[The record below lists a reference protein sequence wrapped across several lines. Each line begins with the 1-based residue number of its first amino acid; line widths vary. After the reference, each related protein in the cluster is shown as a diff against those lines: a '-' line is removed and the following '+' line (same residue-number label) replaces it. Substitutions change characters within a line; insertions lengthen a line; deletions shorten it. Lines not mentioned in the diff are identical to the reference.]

1 MLADQQAF
9 RYLMLNKPAGCICAR
24 TVATGRDTPTVY
36 EHLAAAGFPT
46 DLGHVGRL
54 DVPTEGLLL
63 FTDDGLLLQALTNH
77 NPQTRDGKQPAWA
90 TAADAEA
97 ATPREIA
104 KVYLC
109 EIGGRPP
116 TEADLELMR
125 QPYTYGK
132 KGGQRPEEKR
142 VTTLPAQVRAVSPP
156 APPAHAG
163 PEGGGG
169 GAAASDSTWVEVR
182 IVEGRNRQVRRL
194 CQRSRLSLRT
204 LRRVSLGPLSL
215 GSLPLAGVRWLTAAE
230 VEACCRA
237 SLPGRP
243 LPQVVTARAEGP
255 ADAGDADVPAAE
267 QDGHRSAKRA
277 NLSTT

>member
-1 MLADQQAF
+1 MEPERQAF

-77 NPQTRDGKQPAWA
+77 NSQTRDGKQPAWA
-90 TAADAEA
+90 TAAADAEA
-97 ATPREIA
+97 AAPREIA

-156 APPAHAG
+156 AHAG
-163 PEGGGG
+163 PEGAGG
-169 GAAASDSTWVEVR
+169 GAAESDSKWVEVR

-204 LRRVSLGPLSL
+204 LRRVALGPLSL
-215 GSLPLAGVRWLTAAE
+215 GSLPLAGVRWLTSAE

-255 ADAGDADVPAAE
+255 ADAGGAPFPAAE
-267 QDGHRSAKRA
+267 QDGHPAKRA
-277 NLSTT
+277 NLSNT